1 MTDMFQ
7 QCTVCAHHVFHS
19 EDCTEFSSDF
29 WLSDMPVQIQSQ
41 RNKAA
46 KPSITVQEDM
56 GGGGHLCAAWKD
68 IHQFSCPL
76 SVSFTLFFDI
86 DKRHRNR
93 NSSSFRETRRD
104 SGPVWCHCFAFFW
117 MVPTAEMTVVLVP
130 LAVVVTDT
138 TEGRVAVV
146 VMMVGWARVTGMAES
161 HLLLRFWASAGDRR
175 QGRSEQCQLTEETI
189 NPFMR
194 VQRNP
199 LACHLTSFV
208 ISVSLVQISK
218 CIKKKRKW
226 TLQPL

>member
-1 MTDMFQ
+1 
-7 QCTVCAHHVFHS
+7 
-19 EDCTEFSSDF
+19 
-29 WLSDMPVQIQSQ
+29 MPVQIQSQ

-56 GGGGHLCAAWKD
+56 GGGWHLCAAWKD
-68 IHQFSCPL
+68 IHQFICPL

-161 HLLLRFWASAGDRR
+161 HLLLRFWASAGERR
-175 QGRSEQCQLTEETI
+175 QGRSEQCQLSEETI

-218 CIKKKRKW
+218 CIKKKKTRFPHK
-226 TLQPL
+226 

>member
-1 MTDMFQ
+1 
-7 QCTVCAHHVFHS
+7 
-19 EDCTEFSSDF
+19 
-29 WLSDMPVQIQSQ
+29 
-41 RNKAA
+41 
-46 KPSITVQEDM
+46 
-56 GGGGHLCAAWKD
+56 
-68 IHQFSCPL
+68 
-76 SVSFTLFFDI
+76 
-86 DKRHRNR
+86 
-93 NSSSFRETRRD
+93 
-104 SGPVWCHCFAFFW
+104 

-161 HLLLRFWASAGDRR
+161 HLLLRFWASAGERR
-175 QGRSEQCQLTEETI
+175 QGRSEQCQLSEETI

-218 CIKKKRKW
+218 CIKKKKTRFPHK
-226 TLQPL
+226 

>member
-1 MTDMFQ
+1 
-7 QCTVCAHHVFHS
+7 
-19 EDCTEFSSDF
+19 
-29 WLSDMPVQIQSQ
+29 MPVQIQSQ

-46 KPSITVQEDM
+46 KPSITVREDM
-56 GGGGHLCAAWKD
+56 GGLGGGHLCAAWKD
-68 IHQFSCPL
+68 IHQFICPL

-161 HLLLRFWASAGDRR
+161 HLLLRFWASVVAVVVVVLLVVEAAVLEGLVPFLVPVTNSILV
-175 QGRSEQCQLTEETI
+175 RS
-189 NPFMR
+189 F
-194 VQRNP
+194 
-199 LACHLTSFV
+199 LAFSSLS
-208 ISVSLVQISK
+208 ISTFWALARDS
-218 CIKKKRKW
+218 
-226 TLQPL
+226 